1 MKPRL
6 KILLSAYACEPGKGS
21 EPEVGWQWAVHLARL
36 HDVTVITRANNR
48 EAIERELP
56 RLHEHQPVPHFVYH
70 DESPALLRLKR
81 QFRAHRIYYVRWQ
94 RSARRVVARLHREE
108 AFDLIHHVT
117 FAGYRF
123 PTAIEGQ
130 DFPSVWGPVGGV
142 ESIPTGLLPW
152 KYPRELLAEGS
163 RNILNALTLTFPG
176 RLRRR
181 AQSAAIVVA
190 STPLMQETFDRLEVT
205 SQLMSA
211 IGLDTTAIPRR
222 ASAPATGPLKLLFVG
237 NLLALKGVDLAL
249 RALAISATETQFT
262 IIGDG
267 PIQGR
272 LKQEVAQL
280 DLGQR
285 VHFLGRR
292 PRAEVLQSYADYDA
306 LLFPSLHDTGGFAV
320 IEAMAYGLPVIC
332 LNAGGP
338 ALAMQPDGGIC
349 VPLGSRSAVIA
360 GLAQAIQTYDRDRT
374 LLAAH
379 GQNARRLVEQNYD
392 WPSKVQQMDAL
403 YRQALLARRS

>member
-21 EPEVGWQWAVHLARL
+21 EPEVGWQWAIHLAQL
-36 HDVTVITRANNR
+36 HDVTVITRANNQ
-48 EAIERELP
+48 EPIEREMT
-56 RLHEHQPVPHFVYH
+56 RLREVQPVPRFVYH

-81 QFRAHRIYYVRWQ
+81 QFRAHRLYYVRWQ
-94 RSARRVVARLHREE
+94 QSARQVVARLHREE
-108 AFDLIHHVT
+108 AFDLAHHVT

-130 DFPSVWGPVGGV
+130 DFPGIWGPVGGV
-142 ESIPTGLLPW
+142 ESIPVGLLPW
-152 KYPRELLAEGS
+152 KYPRELVAEAG
-163 RNILNALTLTFPG
+163 RNLLNALTLSFPG

-190 STPLMQETFDRLEVT
+190 STPLMRETFERLGVA

-222 ASAPATGPLKLLFVG
+222 APVPVTGPLKLLFVG

-249 RALAISATETQFT
+249 HALAMSGTEAQFT

-272 LKQEVAQL
+272 LKKEAVQL
-280 DLGQR
+280 GLGQR

-292 PRAEVLQSYADYDA
+292 PRAEVLQSYSDYHA

-332 LNAGGP
+332 LDAGGP
-338 ALAMQPDGGIC
+338 AMALQPDGGIC

-360 GLAQAIQTYDRDRT
+360 GLSQAIRTYDRDRD

-379 GQNARRLVEQNYD
+379 GQNARRLVEQNYH
-392 WPSKVQQMDAL
+392 WPGKVRQMDAL
-403 YRQALLARRS
+403 YRRALAAPRR

>member
-56 RLHEHQPVPHFVYH
+56 RLPSSQPVPRFIYH
-70 DESPALLRLKR
+70 DEPSWLLRLKR
-81 QFRAHRIYYVRWQ
+81 QLGIHRLYYLLWQ
-94 RSARRVVARLHREE
+94 RSARRGVARLQHEE
-108 AFDLIHHVT
+108 LFDLIHHVT

-123 PTAIEGQ
+123 PTAIDGHGL
-130 DFPSVWGPVGGV
+130 PGVWGPVGGV
-142 ESIPTGLLPW
+142 ESIPASLLPW
-152 KYPRELLAEGS
+152 KYPRELVAEAG
-163 RNILNALTLTFPG
+163 RNVLNALTLTFPG

-190 STPLMQETFDRLEVT
+190 STPLMRETFERLGVS

-222 ASAPATGPLKLLFVG
+222 APAPATGPLKLLFVG

-249 RALAISATETQFT
+249 RALAMAATEAQFT

-267 PIQGR
+267 PIQGQ
-272 LKQEVAQL
+272 LKQEAVQL
-280 DLGQR
+280 GLGQR

-292 PRAEVLQSYADYDA
+292 PRAEVLQSYADYHA

-360 GLAQAIQTYDRDRT
+360 GLAQAIQTYDRDRD
-374 LLAAH
+374 LLAVH
-379 GQNARRLVEQNYD
+379 GQNARQLVEQNYD

-403 YRQALLARRS
+403 YRQALAARRS